1 MAHAYSVYTHWD
13 SVPPVVVSA
22 IANLL
27 GFLLV
32 IFFVI
37 YAIYKHYQQEKVE
50 VPILMYAAVSTI
62 FRNAIKRKTVD
73 NETVYVI
80 MDRKTS
86 QGFIPA
92 LFLLI
97 PGFISSVFMSFW
109 EVFLIDES
117 YTCDPGLDC
126 FPFDANN
133 YTNLQDDPVVN
144 CTDFDINDNIT
155 ITCYHFAFNFT
166 DAAGLVGGL
175 LSLIAFVFMLLVSV
189 LYWALDLAGE
199 DKKAKKKCKYKCCWL
214 LKRIVLVILTISP
227 SVGSIIAF
235 VLVCTVPAI
244 QDALTERRNFWKFNA
259 YFVTFMYLGVV
270 FSVLVKELY
279 SSVPYKKPVTI
290 ANINVENSSLI
301 SSQNSEETST
311 VQNSSETQHTQRSSY
326 GACK

>member
-1 MAHAYSVYTHWD
+1 MAHAYSVYKCWD
-13 SVPPVVVSA
+13 HVPPIVVLVIVSL
-22 IANLL
+22 I
-27 GFLLV
+27 GFLSVL
-32 IFFVI
+32 FFII
-37 YAIYKHYQQEKVE
+37 YVKCNYYRREKVE
-50 VPILMYAAVSTI
+50 APILMYAAVSTI
-62 FRNAIKRKTVD
+62 FRNAIKRKMVD
-73 NETVYVI
+73 NQTVYVI

-86 QGFIPA
+86 QWFIPA

-97 PGFISSVFMSFW
+97 PGFISSVFTSFW

-155 ITCYHFAFNFT
+155 IICYHFAFNFT

-199 DKKAKKKCKYKCCWL
+199 DKKAKKRCKYKCCWL
-214 LKRIVLVILTISP
+214 VKRIVLVVLTISP
-227 SVGSIIAF
+227 SVGSIIAV
-235 VLVCTVPAI
+235 VLVYTVPAI
-244 QDALTERRNFWKFNA
+244 QDALTERRNFWKFYA
-259 YFVTFMYLGVV
+259 YFVTFTYLGIV